1 MTQGDS
7 YMKFIEDPRIKI
19 ARNTLA
25 LSWLYFTIF
34 LIFIMGCSFLLGIK
48 PYIWG
53 LPAWVAIGNIVVPI
67 VFVIILIFLIEK
79 FIPDIPLTDNEQKP
93 GEEQG

>member
-1 MTQGDS
+1 
-7 YMKFIEDPRIKI
+7 MKFTEDPRIKI
-19 ARNTLA
+19 AQKTLA

-53 LPAWVAIGNIVVPI
+53 LPAWVAIGNVVVPI
-67 VFVIILIFLIEK
+67 AFVIILIFVIEK
-79 FIPDIPLTDNEQKP
+79 FVPDIPLTDIEQKSE
-93 GEEQG
+93 EEQE